1 MQIVSNIALISINET
16 LFVQLISF
24 LIFMF
29 IINRVM
35 FKPLNATMAERD
47 EYIQSIIQGITDTE
61 KAVEEILADLT
72 KREKAVK
79 REAFDLSAKLEQE
92 GSDKAVK
99 VHSASMS
106 AIAELRLKA
115 EKQVEAQLNEAKK
128 HLEAESEELAVRIM
142 EKVLNRRL
150 SS

>member
-35 FKPLNATMAERD
+35 FKPLNATMTERD
-47 EYIQSIIQGITDTE
+47 EYIQGLSQGITDTE
-61 KAVEEILADLT
+61 KAVEEILADLK

-79 REAFDLSAKLEQE
+79 REAYDLSAKLEQE
-92 GSDKAVK
+92 GSENAQGIHKKA
-99 VHSASMS
+99 MS
-106 AIAELRLKA
+106 AIAELRLKTQ
-115 EKQVEAQLNEAKK
+115 KQVDAQLNEAKK

>member
-16 LFVQLISF
+16 LFFQLISF

-29 IINRVM
+29 IMNRVM
-35 FKPLNATMAERD
+35 FKPLNATMTERND
-47 EYIQSIIQGITDTE
+47 YIQGLSQGIIDTE
-61 KAVEEILADLT
+61 KGVEEILADLA
-72 KREKAVK
+72 KRERAVK
-79 REAFDLSAKLEQE
+79 REAYDLSAKLEQE
-92 GSDKAVK
+92 GADKAGK
-99 VHSASMS
+99 IHSAAMS
-106 AIAELRLKA
+106 AIAELRLKT
-115 EKQVEAQLNEAKK
+115 EKQVEAQLNEAKR